1 MELRITNPQESWLTE
16 QILWNNEELKA
27 AIAEKVKDYKTI
39 AYTEDS
45 LKDMKADRADL
56 NKLKKA
62 FEDERKRVKKIC
74 MEPYTKFEQQVK
86 EITALIDE
94 PIGLIDS
101 QIREIDERR
110 KAAKR
115 EEIEELFASIGFQ
128 SFVKLDMIWDEKWLN
143 ATVTLPKIEEQMKSR
158 MYQIGTDVVTISK
171 LPEFKFEAMEVYR
184 KTLDMNQAIQE
195 GQRLADIQ
203 KRKLEAE
210 RMEAERKA
218 REAIGVDELIYYM
231 FSDRHRQKPDPD
243 RRYDR
248 IYIGGDYGQQNAT
261 TFEAFGLDTYRKKF
275 PGLGEYYHS
284 GRESGRQKSP
294 SEYARDLVEFMD
306 GLHEQYENR
315 IFYIFLDPSA
325 KGLAEEVRRAT
336 RTGLDYQVFLRDA
349 ENDVALGIS
358 RVQKALVFD
367 IMSISPKQEYAV
379 QEFGTY
385 EYDKKSIEKGKEVP
399 VKEADHC
406 MDAIRYVVMGAWS
419 NIKHWLPLDI
429 VEDDVNI
436 GDIGSR
442 EVREEDEYL

>member
-86 EITALIDE
+86 EIDE
-94 PIGLIDS
+94 S
-101 QIREIDERR
+101 R
-110 KAAKR
+110 KAVKR

-143 ATVTLPKIEEQMKSR
+143 ATVTLPKIEEQMKNR

-218 REAIGVDELIYYM
+218 REAEEAAKQQTAAE
-231 FSDRHRQKPDPD
+231 QK
-243 RRYDR
+243 
-248 IYIGGDYGQQNAT
+248 
-261 TFEAFGLDTYRKKF
+261 E
-275 PGLGEYYHS
+275 E
-284 GRESGRQKSP
+284 
-294 SEYARDLVEFMD
+294 
-306 GLHEQYENR
+306 
-315 IFYIFLDPSA
+315 
-325 KGLAEEVRRAT
+325 LAEEKETASGSIPEAPAEETVSAPEEEEPVFQ
-336 RTGLDYQVFLRDA
+336 LDFRVWGTSEQLMALR
-349 ENDVALGIS
+349 
-358 RVQKALVFD
+358 
-367 IMSISPKQEYAV
+367 EYMLKN
-379 QEFGTY
+379 QIRFG
-385 EYDKKSIEKGKEVP
+385 K
-399 VKEADHC
+399 
-406 MDAIRYVVMGAWS
+406 
-419 NIKHWLPLDI
+419 
-429 VEDDVNI
+429 VE
-436 GDIGSR
+436 
-442 EVREEDEYL
+442 

>member
-115 EEIEELFASIGFQ
+115 EEIEELFVSIGFQ

-184 KTLDMNQAIQE
+184 KTLDMNQ
-195 GQRLADIQ
+195 DIQ

-218 REAIGVDELIYYM
+218 REAEETAKQQTAAEQKEELAAEKETASESVPEAPEEEAVSIPEEEEPVFQLDFRVWGTREQIMALREYM
-231 FSDRHRQKPDPD
+231 LKNQIR
-243 RRYDR
+243 
-248 IYIGGDYGQQNAT
+248 
-261 TFEAFGLDTYRKKF
+261 FGK
-275 PGLGEYYHS
+275 
-284 GRESGRQKSP
+284 
-294 SEYARDLVEFMD
+294 VE
-306 GLHEQYENR
+306 
-315 IFYIFLDPSA
+315 
-325 KGLAEEVRRAT
+325 
-336 RTGLDYQVFLRDA
+336 
-349 ENDVALGIS
+349 
-358 RVQKALVFD
+358 
-367 IMSISPKQEYAV
+367 
-379 QEFGTY
+379 
-385 EYDKKSIEKGKEVP
+385 
-399 VKEADHC
+399 
-406 MDAIRYVVMGAWS
+406 
-419 NIKHWLPLDI
+419 
-429 VEDDVNI
+429 
-436 GDIGSR
+436 
-442 EVREEDEYL
+442 

>member
-1 MELRITNPQESWLTE
+1 MEVCGKRTETATDTSRDLKKKEERMELRITNPQENWLTE

-218 REAIGVDELIYYM
+218 REAEEVAKQQVAAE
-231 FSDRHRQKPDPD
+231 QK
-243 RRYDR
+243 
-248 IYIGGDYGQQNAT
+248 
-261 TFEAFGLDTYRKKF
+261 EK
-275 PGLGEYYHS
+275 
-284 GRESGRQKSP
+284 
-294 SEYARDLVEFMD
+294 
-306 GLHEQYENR
+306 
-315 IFYIFLDPSA
+315 
-325 KGLAEEVRRAT
+325 LAEEKETASGSVPEEEAVSIPEEEEPVFQLDFRVWGT
-336 RTGLDYQVFLRDA
+336 REQIMALR
-349 ENDVALGIS
+349 
-358 RVQKALVFD
+358 
-367 IMSISPKQEYAV
+367 EYMLKN
-379 QEFGTY
+379 QIRFG
-385 EYDKKSIEKGKEVP
+385 K
-399 VKEADHC
+399 
-406 MDAIRYVVMGAWS
+406 
-419 NIKHWLPLDI
+419 
-429 VEDDVNI
+429 VE
-436 GDIGSR
+436 
-442 EVREEDEYL
+442 

>member
-1 MELRITNPQESWLTE
+1 
-16 QILWNNEELKA
+16 
-27 AIAEKVKDYKTI
+27 
-39 AYTEDS
+39 
-45 LKDMKADRADL
+45 MKADRADL

-110 KAAKR
+110 KTVKR
-115 EEIEELFASIGFQ
+115 EEIEELFTSIGFQ

-218 REAIGVDELIYYM
+218 REAEEAAKQQTAAE
-231 FSDRHRQKPDPD
+231 QK
-243 RRYDR
+243 
-248 IYIGGDYGQQNAT
+248 
-261 TFEAFGLDTYRKKF
+261 E
-275 PGLGEYYHS
+275 E
-284 GRESGRQKSP
+284 
-294 SEYARDLVEFMD
+294 
-306 GLHEQYENR
+306 
-315 IFYIFLDPSA
+315 
-325 KGLAEEVRRAT
+325 LAEEKETASESVPEAPEEEAVSIPEEEEPVFQLDFRVWGT
-336 RTGLDYQVFLRDA
+336 REQIMALR
-349 ENDVALGIS
+349 
-358 RVQKALVFD
+358 
-367 IMSISPKQEYAV
+367 EYMLKN
-379 QEFGTY
+379 QIRFG
-385 EYDKKSIEKGKEVP
+385 K
-399 VKEADHC
+399 
-406 MDAIRYVVMGAWS
+406 
-419 NIKHWLPLDI
+419 
-429 VEDDVNI
+429 VE
-436 GDIGSR
+436 
-442 EVREEDEYL
+442 

>member
-210 RMEAERKA
+210 RKA
-218 REAIGVDELIYYM
+218 REAEEAAKQQTAAE
-231 FSDRHRQKPDPD
+231 QK
-243 RRYDR
+243 
-248 IYIGGDYGQQNAT
+248 
-261 TFEAFGLDTYRKKF
+261 E
-275 PGLGEYYHS
+275 E
-284 GRESGRQKSP
+284 
-294 SEYARDLVEFMD
+294 
-306 GLHEQYENR
+306 
-315 IFYIFLDPSA
+315 
-325 KGLAEEVRRAT
+325 LAEEKETASASVPEAPAEETASIPEEEEPVFQLDFRVWGT
-336 RTGLDYQVFLRDA
+336 RERIMALR
-349 ENDVALGIS
+349 
-358 RVQKALVFD
+358 
-367 IMSISPKQEYAV
+367 EYMLKN
-379 QEFGTY
+379 QIRFG
-385 EYDKKSIEKGKEVP
+385 K
-399 VKEADHC
+399 
-406 MDAIRYVVMGAWS
+406 
-419 NIKHWLPLDI
+419 
-429 VEDDVNI
+429 VE
-436 GDIGSR
+436 
-442 EVREEDEYL
+442 

>member
-1 MELRITNPQESWLTE
+1 
-16 QILWNNEELKA
+16 
-27 AIAEKVKDYKTI
+27 
-39 AYTEDS
+39 
-45 LKDMKADRADL
+45 MKADRADL

-94 PIGLIDS
+94 PIELIDS
-101 QIREIDERR
+101 QIKELDERR

-218 REAIGVDELIYYM
+218 GEAEEAAKQQTAAE
-231 FSDRHRQKPDPD
+231 QK
-243 RRYDR
+243 
-248 IYIGGDYGQQNAT
+248 
-261 TFEAFGLDTYRKKF
+261 E
-275 PGLGEYYHS
+275 E
-284 GRESGRQKSP
+284 
-294 SEYARDLVEFMD
+294 
-306 GLHEQYENR
+306 
-315 IFYIFLDPSA
+315 
-325 KGLAEEVRRAT
+325 LAE
-336 RTGLDYQVFLRDA
+336 
-349 ENDVALGIS
+349 
-358 RVQKALVFD
+358 
-367 IMSISPKQEYAV
+367 
-379 QEFGTY
+379 
-385 EYDKKSIEKGKEVP
+385 GKETASESVP
-399 VKEADHC
+399 EAPEEEAVSIPEEEEPVFQLDFRVWGTREQI
-406 MDAIRYVVMGAWS
+406 MALREYMLQNQIRFG
-419 NIKHWLPLDI
+419 K
-429 VEDDVNI
+429 VE
-436 GDIGSR
+436 
-442 EVREEDEYL
+442 

>member
-1 MELRITNPQESWLTE
+1 MEVCGKRTETATDTSGDLKKKAERMALRITNPQESWLTE

-218 REAIGVDELIYYM
+218 REAEEAAKQQTAAE
-231 FSDRHRQKPDPD
+231 QKEEP
-243 RRYDR
+243 
-248 IYIGGDYGQQNAT
+248 A
-261 TFEAFGLDTYRKKF
+261 
-275 PGLGEYYHS
+275 
-284 GRESGRQKSP
+284 
-294 SEYARDLVEFMD
+294 
-306 GLHEQYENR
+306 
-315 IFYIFLDPSA
+315 
-325 KGLAEEVRRAT
+325 AE
-336 RTGLDYQVFLRDA
+336 
-349 ENDVALGIS
+349 
-358 RVQKALVFD
+358 
-367 IMSISPKQEYAV
+367 
-379 QEFGTY
+379 
-385 EYDKKSIEKGKEVP
+385 
-399 VKEADHC
+399 KEAASGFVPEEEAVSIPEEEEPVFQLDFRVWGTREQI
-406 MDAIRYVVMGAWS
+406 MALREYMLKNQIRFG
-419 NIKHWLPLDI
+419 K
-429 VEDDVNI
+429 VE
-436 GDIGSR
+436 
-442 EVREEDEYL
+442 

>member
-1 MELRITNPQESWLTE
+1 
-16 QILWNNEELKA
+16 
-27 AIAEKVKDYKTI
+27 
-39 AYTEDS
+39 
-45 LKDMKADRADL
+45 MKADRADL

-101 QIREIDERR
+101 KIREIDERR

-218 REAIGVDELIYYM
+218 REAEEAAKQQTAADQKEDSKKATNASGSVPEAPAEETASIPEEEELVFQLDFRVWATREQIMALREYM
-231 FSDRHRQKPDPD
+231 LK
-243 RRYDR
+243 
-248 IYIGGDYGQQNAT
+248 
-261 TFEAFGLDTYRKKF
+261 
-275 PGLGEYYHS
+275 
-284 GRESGRQKSP
+284 
-294 SEYARDLVEFMD
+294 
-306 GLHEQYENR
+306 NR
-315 IFYIFLDPSA
+315 I
-325 KGLAEEVRRAT
+325 
-336 RTGLDYQVFLRDA
+336 Q
-349 ENDVALGIS
+349 
-358 RVQKALVFD
+358 
-367 IMSISPKQEYAV
+367 
-379 QEFGTY
+379 FG
-385 EYDKKSIEKGKEVP
+385 K
-399 VKEADHC
+399 
-406 MDAIRYVVMGAWS
+406 
-419 NIKHWLPLDI
+419 
-429 VEDDVNI
+429 VE
-436 GDIGSR
+436 
-442 EVREEDEYL
+442 

>member
-1 MELRITNPQESWLTE
+1 MEVCGKRTETATDTSRDLKKKEERMELRITNPQENWLTE

-101 QIREIDERR
+101 QIKELDERR

-115 EEIEELFASIGFQ
+115 EEIEELFTSIGFQ

-218 REAIGVDELIYYM
+218 REAEEAAKQQTAAEQKEEPAAEKETASGSVPEEEAVSIPEEEEPVFQLDFRVWGTREQIMALREYM
-231 FSDRHRQKPDPD
+231 LKNQIR
-243 RRYDR
+243 
-248 IYIGGDYGQQNAT
+248 
-261 TFEAFGLDTYRKKF
+261 FGK
-275 PGLGEYYHS
+275 
-284 GRESGRQKSP
+284 
-294 SEYARDLVEFMD
+294 VE
-306 GLHEQYENR
+306 
-315 IFYIFLDPSA
+315 
-325 KGLAEEVRRAT
+325 
-336 RTGLDYQVFLRDA
+336 
-349 ENDVALGIS
+349 
-358 RVQKALVFD
+358 
-367 IMSISPKQEYAV
+367 
-379 QEFGTY
+379 
-385 EYDKKSIEKGKEVP
+385 
-399 VKEADHC
+399 
-406 MDAIRYVVMGAWS
+406 
-419 NIKHWLPLDI
+419 
-429 VEDDVNI
+429 
-436 GDIGSR
+436 
-442 EVREEDEYL
+442 

>member
-1 MELRITNPQESWLTE
+1 MEVCGKRTETATDTSRDLKKKEERMELRITNPQENWLTE

-86 EITALIDE
+86 EITTLIDE

-110 KAAKR
+110 KAVKR

-218 REAIGVDELIYYM
+218 REAEEAAKQQTAAE
-231 FSDRHRQKPDPD
+231 QKEEP
-243 RRYDR
+243 
-248 IYIGGDYGQQNAT
+248 A
-261 TFEAFGLDTYRKKF
+261 
-275 PGLGEYYHS
+275 
-284 GRESGRQKSP
+284 
-294 SEYARDLVEFMD
+294 
-306 GLHEQYENR
+306 
-315 IFYIFLDPSA
+315 
-325 KGLAEEVRRAT
+325 AE
-336 RTGLDYQVFLRDA
+336 
-349 ENDVALGIS
+349 
-358 RVQKALVFD
+358 
-367 IMSISPKQEYAV
+367 
-379 QEFGTY
+379 
-385 EYDKKSIEKGKEVP
+385 
-399 VKEADHC
+399 KEAASGSVPEEEAVSIPEEEEPVFQLDFRVWGTREQI
-406 MDAIRYVVMGAWS
+406 MALREYMLKNQIRFG
-419 NIKHWLPLDI
+419 K
-429 VEDDVNI
+429 VE
-436 GDIGSR
+436 
-442 EVREEDEYL
+442 

>member
-171 LPEFKFEAMEVYR
+171 FPEFKFEAMEVYR

-210 RMEAERKA
+210 RKA
-218 REAIGVDELIYYM
+218 REAEEAAKQQTAAE
-231 FSDRHRQKPDPD
+231 QK
-243 RRYDR
+243 
-248 IYIGGDYGQQNAT
+248 
-261 TFEAFGLDTYRKKF
+261 E
-275 PGLGEYYHS
+275 E
-284 GRESGRQKSP
+284 
-294 SEYARDLVEFMD
+294 
-306 GLHEQYENR
+306 
-315 IFYIFLDPSA
+315 
-325 KGLAEEVRRAT
+325 LAEEKETASGSIPEAPAEETVSAPEEEEPVFQLDFRVWGT
-336 RTGLDYQVFLRDA
+336 REQIMALR
-349 ENDVALGIS
+349 
-358 RVQKALVFD
+358 
-367 IMSISPKQEYAV
+367 EYMLKN
-379 QEFGTY
+379 QIRFG
-385 EYDKKSIEKGKEVP
+385 K
-399 VKEADHC
+399 
-406 MDAIRYVVMGAWS
+406 
-419 NIKHWLPLDI
+419 
-429 VEDDVNI
+429 VE
-436 GDIGSR
+436 
-442 EVREEDEYL
+442 

>member
-210 RMEAERKA
+210 RMEAERK
-218 REAIGVDELIYYM
+218 RGKRKKQRSSRPQLN
-231 FSDRHRQKPDPD
+231 RRKNWQKRKKQHPS
-243 RRYDR
+243 
-248 IYIGGDYGQQNAT
+248 
-261 TFEAFGLDTYRKKF
+261 LYRKLRKRKQF
-275 PGLGEYYHS
+275 QFRKRKSRYSSWISVYGEPG
-284 GRESGRQKSP
+284 
-294 SEYARDLVEFMD
+294 
-306 GLHEQYENR
+306 
-315 IFYIFLDPSA
+315 
-325 KGLAEEVRRAT
+325 
-336 RTGLDYQVFLRDA
+336 
-349 ENDVALGIS
+349 S
-358 RVQKALVFD
+358 R
-367 IMSISPKQEYAV
+367 SWRS
-379 QEFGTY
+379 
-385 EYDKKSIEKGKEVP
+385 
-399 VKEADHC
+399 
-406 MDAIRYVVMGAWS
+406 
-419 NIKHWLPLDI
+419 
-429 VEDDVNI
+429 VNI
-436 GDIGSR
+436 C
-442 EVREEDEYL
+442 

>member
-210 RMEAERKA
+210 RK
-218 REAIGVDELIYYM
+218 G
-231 FSDRHRQKPDPD
+231 
-243 RRYDR
+243 
-248 IYIGGDYGQQNAT
+248 
-261 TFEAFGLDTYRKKF
+261 
-275 PGLGEYYHS
+275 S
-284 GRESGRQKSP
+284 GRG
-294 SEYARDLVEFMD
+294 SEA
-306 GLHEQYENR
+306 
-315 IFYIFLDPSA
+315 
-325 KGLAEEVRRAT
+325 
-336 RTGLDYQVFLRDA
+336 
-349 ENDVALGIS
+349 
-358 RVQKALVFD
+358 
-367 IMSISPKQEYAV
+367 
-379 QEFGTY
+379 
-385 EYDKKSIEKGKEVP
+385 
-399 VKEADHC
+399 ADC
-406 MDAIRYVVMGAWS
+406 S
-419 NIKHWLPLDI
+419 
-429 VEDDVNI
+429 
-436 GDIGSR
+436 
-442 EVREEDEYL
+442 

>member
-1 MELRITNPQESWLTE
+1 MEVCGKRTETATDTSRDLKKKEERMELRITNPQENWLTE

-45 LKDMKADRADL
+45 LKDMKADQADL

-203 KRKLEAE
+203 KRKLEVE

-218 REAIGVDELIYYM
+218 REAEEVAKQQVAAE
-231 FSDRHRQKPDPD
+231 QK
-243 RRYDR
+243 
-248 IYIGGDYGQQNAT
+248 
-261 TFEAFGLDTYRKKF
+261 EK
-275 PGLGEYYHS
+275 
-284 GRESGRQKSP
+284 
-294 SEYARDLVEFMD
+294 
-306 GLHEQYENR
+306 
-315 IFYIFLDPSA
+315 
-325 KGLAEEVRRAT
+325 LAEEKETASGSVPEEEAVSIPEEEEPVFQLDFRVWGT
-336 RTGLDYQVFLRDA
+336 REQIMALR
-349 ENDVALGIS
+349 
-358 RVQKALVFD
+358 
-367 IMSISPKQEYAV
+367 EYMLKN
-379 QEFGTY
+379 QIRFG
-385 EYDKKSIEKGKEVP
+385 K
-399 VKEADHC
+399 
-406 MDAIRYVVMGAWS
+406 
-419 NIKHWLPLDI
+419 
-429 VEDDVNI
+429 VE
-436 GDIGSR
+436 
-442 EVREEDEYL
+442 

>member
-1 MELRITNPQESWLTE
+1 MEVCGKRTETTTDTSGDLKKKEERMELRITNPQENWLTE

-218 REAIGVDELIYYM
+218 REAEEAAKQQVAAE
-231 FSDRHRQKPDPD
+231 QK
-243 RRYDR
+243 
-248 IYIGGDYGQQNAT
+248 
-261 TFEAFGLDTYRKKF
+261 EK
-275 PGLGEYYHS
+275 
-284 GRESGRQKSP
+284 
-294 SEYARDLVEFMD
+294 
-306 GLHEQYENR
+306 
-315 IFYIFLDPSA
+315 
-325 KGLAEEVRRAT
+325 LAEEKETASGSVPEEEAVSIPEEEEPVFQLDFRVWGT
-336 RTGLDYQVFLRDA
+336 REQIMALR
-349 ENDVALGIS
+349 
-358 RVQKALVFD
+358 
-367 IMSISPKQEYAV
+367 EYMLKN
-379 QEFGTY
+379 QIRFG
-385 EYDKKSIEKGKEVP
+385 K
-399 VKEADHC
+399 
-406 MDAIRYVVMGAWS
+406 
-419 NIKHWLPLDI
+419 
-429 VEDDVNI
+429 VE
-436 GDIGSR
+436 
-442 EVREEDEYL
+442 

>member
-1 MELRITNPQESWLTE
+1 MELRITNPQEDWLTE

-45 LKDMKADRADL
+45 LNDMKADRADL

-101 QIREIDERR
+101 QIKELDERR

-115 EEIEELFASIGFQ
+115 EEIEELFLTVGFQ

-171 LPEFKFEAMEVYR
+171 LPEFKFETMEVYR

-218 REAIGVDELIYYM
+218 REAEEAAKQQTAAE
-231 FSDRHRQKPDPD
+231 QK
-243 RRYDR
+243 
-248 IYIGGDYGQQNAT
+248 
-261 TFEAFGLDTYRKKF
+261 E
-275 PGLGEYYHS
+275 E
-284 GRESGRQKSP
+284 
-294 SEYARDLVEFMD
+294 
-306 GLHEQYENR
+306 
-315 IFYIFLDPSA
+315 
-325 KGLAEEVRRAT
+325 LAEEKETASGSVPEEEAVSIPEEEEPVFQLDFRVWGT
-336 RTGLDYQVFLRDA
+336 REQIMALR
-349 ENDVALGIS
+349 
-358 RVQKALVFD
+358 
-367 IMSISPKQEYAV
+367 EYMLKN
-379 QEFGTY
+379 QIRFG
-385 EYDKKSIEKGKEVP
+385 K
-399 VKEADHC
+399 
-406 MDAIRYVVMGAWS
+406 
-419 NIKHWLPLDI
+419 
-429 VEDDVNI
+429 VE
-436 GDIGSR
+436 
-442 EVREEDEYL
+442 

>member
-1 MELRITNPQESWLTE
+1 MEVCGKRTETATDTSRDLKKKEERMELRITNPQESWLTE

-218 REAIGVDELIYYM
+218 REAEEAAKQQTAAE
-231 FSDRHRQKPDPD
+231 QKEEP
-243 RRYDR
+243 
-248 IYIGGDYGQQNAT
+248 A
-261 TFEAFGLDTYRKKF
+261 
-275 PGLGEYYHS
+275 
-284 GRESGRQKSP
+284 
-294 SEYARDLVEFMD
+294 
-306 GLHEQYENR
+306 
-315 IFYIFLDPSA
+315 
-325 KGLAEEVRRAT
+325 AE
-336 RTGLDYQVFLRDA
+336 
-349 ENDVALGIS
+349 
-358 RVQKALVFD
+358 
-367 IMSISPKQEYAV
+367 
-379 QEFGTY
+379 
-385 EYDKKSIEKGKEVP
+385 
-399 VKEADHC
+399 KEAASGSVPEEEAVSIPEEEEPVFQLDFRVWGTREQI
-406 MDAIRYVVMGAWS
+406 MALREYMLKNQIRFG
-419 NIKHWLPLDI
+419 K
-429 VEDDVNI
+429 VE
-436 GDIGSR
+436 
-442 EVREEDEYL
+442 

>member
-1 MELRITNPQESWLTE
+1 MELRITNPQENWLTE

-110 KAAKR
+110 KTVKR
-115 EEIEELFASIGFQ
+115 EEIEELFTSIGFQ

-195 GQRLADIQ
+195 GQRLDDIQ

-218 REAIGVDELIYYM
+218 REAEEAAKQQTAAE
-231 FSDRHRQKPDPD
+231 QKEEP
-243 RRYDR
+243 
-248 IYIGGDYGQQNAT
+248 AAEK
-261 TFEAFGLDTYRKKF
+261 EAA
-275 PGLGEYYHS
+275 S
-284 GRESGRQKSP
+284 GSVPEAP
-294 SEYARDLVEFMD
+294 
-306 GLHEQYENR
+306 
-315 IFYIFLDPSA
+315 
-325 KGLAEEVRRAT
+325 AEETASIPEEKEPVFQ
-336 RTGLDYQVFLRDA
+336 LDF
-349 ENDVALGIS
+349 
-358 RVQKALVFD
+358 RV
-367 IMSISPKQEYAV
+367 
-379 QEFGTY
+379 
-385 EYDKKSIEKGKEVP
+385 
-399 VKEADHC
+399 
-406 MDAIRYVVMGAWS
+406 
-419 NIKHWLPLDI
+419 
-429 VEDDVNI
+429 
-436 GDIGSR
+436 
-442 EVREEDEYL
+442 

>member
-1 MELRITNPQESWLTE
+1 MEVCGKRTETATDTSRDLKKKEERMELRITNPQENWLTE

-218 REAIGVDELIYYM
+218 REAVAKQQVAAE
-231 FSDRHRQKPDPD
+231 QK
-243 RRYDR
+243 
-248 IYIGGDYGQQNAT
+248 
-261 TFEAFGLDTYRKKF
+261 EK
-275 PGLGEYYHS
+275 
-284 GRESGRQKSP
+284 
-294 SEYARDLVEFMD
+294 
-306 GLHEQYENR
+306 
-315 IFYIFLDPSA
+315 
-325 KGLAEEVRRAT
+325 LAEEKETASGSVPEEEAVSIPEEEEPVFQLDFRVWGT
-336 RTGLDYQVFLRDA
+336 REQIMALR
-349 ENDVALGIS
+349 
-358 RVQKALVFD
+358 
-367 IMSISPKQEYAV
+367 EYMLKN
-379 QEFGTY
+379 QIRFG
-385 EYDKKSIEKGKEVP
+385 K
-399 VKEADHC
+399 
-406 MDAIRYVVMGAWS
+406 
-419 NIKHWLPLDI
+419 
-429 VEDDVNI
+429 VE
-436 GDIGSR
+436 
-442 EVREEDEYL
+442 

>member
-1 MELRITNPQESWLTE
+1 MELRITNPQENWLTE

-110 KAAKR
+110 KTVKR
-115 EEIEELFASIGFQ
+115 EEIEELFTSIGFQ

-195 GQRLADIQ
+195 GQRLDDSEAADC
-203 KRKLEAE
+203 
-210 RMEAERKA
+210 
-218 REAIGVDELIYYM
+218 
-231 FSDRHRQKPDPD
+231 S
-243 RRYDR
+243 
-248 IYIGGDYGQQNAT
+248 
-261 TFEAFGLDTYRKKF
+261 
-275 PGLGEYYHS
+275 
-284 GRESGRQKSP
+284 
-294 SEYARDLVEFMD
+294 
-306 GLHEQYENR
+306 
-315 IFYIFLDPSA
+315 
-325 KGLAEEVRRAT
+325 
-336 RTGLDYQVFLRDA
+336 
-349 ENDVALGIS
+349 
-358 RVQKALVFD
+358 
-367 IMSISPKQEYAV
+367 
-379 QEFGTY
+379 
-385 EYDKKSIEKGKEVP
+385 
-399 VKEADHC
+399 
-406 MDAIRYVVMGAWS
+406 
-419 NIKHWLPLDI
+419 
-429 VEDDVNI
+429 
-436 GDIGSR
+436 
-442 EVREEDEYL
+442 

>member
-101 QIREIDERR
+101 QIREI
-110 KAAKR
+110 AKR

-218 REAIGVDELIYYM
+218 REAEEAAKQQTAAE
-231 FSDRHRQKPDPD
+231 QK
-243 RRYDR
+243 
-248 IYIGGDYGQQNAT
+248 
-261 TFEAFGLDTYRKKF
+261 E
-275 PGLGEYYHS
+275 E
-284 GRESGRQKSP
+284 
-294 SEYARDLVEFMD
+294 
-306 GLHEQYENR
+306 
-315 IFYIFLDPSA
+315 
-325 KGLAEEVRRAT
+325 LAEEKETASASVPEAPEEEAVSIPEEEEPVFQLDFRVWGTRKQIMALREYMVRNQIR
-336 RTGLDYQVFLRDA
+336 
-349 ENDVALGIS
+349 
-358 RVQKALVFD
+358 
-367 IMSISPKQEYAV
+367 
-379 QEFGTY
+379 FG
-385 EYDKKSIEKGKEVP
+385 K
-399 VKEADHC
+399 
-406 MDAIRYVVMGAWS
+406 
-419 NIKHWLPLDI
+419 
-429 VEDDVNI
+429 VE
-436 GDIGSR
+436 
-442 EVREEDEYL
+442 

>member
-1 MELRITNPQESWLTE
+1 MEVCGKRTETATDTSRDLKKKEERMELRITNPQEDWLTE

-101 QIREIDERR
+101 QIKELDERR

-115 EEIEELFASIGFQ
+115 EEIEELFLTVGFQ

-218 REAIGVDELIYYM
+218 REAEEAAKQQTAAE
-231 FSDRHRQKPDPD
+231 QK
-243 RRYDR
+243 
-248 IYIGGDYGQQNAT
+248 
-261 TFEAFGLDTYRKKF
+261 E
-275 PGLGEYYHS
+275 E
-284 GRESGRQKSP
+284 
-294 SEYARDLVEFMD
+294 
-306 GLHEQYENR
+306 
-315 IFYIFLDPSA
+315 
-325 KGLAEEVRRAT
+325 LAEEKETASGSVPEEEAVSIPEEEEPVFQLDFRVWGT
-336 RTGLDYQVFLRDA
+336 REQIMALR
-349 ENDVALGIS
+349 
-358 RVQKALVFD
+358 
-367 IMSISPKQEYAV
+367 EYMLKN
-379 QEFGTY
+379 QIRFG
-385 EYDKKSIEKGKEVP
+385 K
-399 VKEADHC
+399 
-406 MDAIRYVVMGAWS
+406 
-419 NIKHWLPLDI
+419 
-429 VEDDVNI
+429 VE
-436 GDIGSR
+436 
-442 EVREEDEYL
+442 